1 MKFSNRREN
10 DISMAIATPLA
21 APDWKVFPR
30 RASGAASRTPGP
42 ESGNPSPGRRGDGP
56 ATYHGAMSDASLPT
70 ESPHAARRLWV
81 AYGCA
86 WVLAWLLYV
95 LAGAEFQRG
104 LWQLWQ
110 AVYQATL
117 ALWPPMLLGV
127 AVFPW
132 VRRVQDGERGTAL
145 EVLQHMTGALAFGV
159 AWEACDYAVSAVLYG
174 HVYAN
179 VMLVQT
185 VLWRAIWG
193 VIAYAAIATAFTAWL
208 QARRARVASL
218 HAAQAESA
226 LARAELAVISGKLNP
241 HFLFNTLNSLIALT
255 RKDPQAAEAALLRF
269 AGMLRYVLDT
279 KRTAADRVPLGEEIE
294 FVRDYLALESLRL
307 GKRLRVDWELD
318 PATLADEIPP
328 LSLQPLVENAIQH
341 GIAPR
346 VDGGRVG
353 IRSAR
358 NVMNQGLEL
367 SVEDDGAG
375 CEPARLDDPAPERSG
390 IGLTALRRRFAL
402 DYDGRARLQIRT
414 QPGAGFRVD
423 LWIPQP

>member
-1 MKFSNRREN
+1 MSEN
-10 DISMAIATPLA
+10 TVSPSHDAT
-21 APDWKVFPR
+21 
-30 RASGAASRTPGP
+30 
-42 ESGNPSPGRRGDGP
+42 GRR
-56 ATYHGAMSDASLPT
+56 S
-70 ESPHAARRLWV
+70 LWV
-81 AYGCA
+81 GYACA
-86 WVLAWLLYV
+86 CAVAWLLYV

-117 ALWPPMLLGV
+117 SLWPPMLLGV
-127 AVFPW
+127 AVFSW
-132 VRRVQDGERGTAL
+132 VRRIQAGQGAPAVQVAL
-145 EVLQHMTGALAFGV
+145 HMAGAIAFGA
-159 AWEACDYAVSAVLYG
+159 AWQACDFVVSAALYG
-174 HVYAN
+174 RIYAT
-179 VMLVQT
+179 VMLEQT
-185 VLWRAIWG
+185 VLWRGIWG
-193 VIAYAAIATAFTAWL
+193 LIAYAAIGTAFTAWL
-208 QARRARVASL
+208 ESRRARAASL
-218 HAAQAESA
+218 AAAHAESA

-255 RKDPQAAEAALLRF
+255 RKDAQAAEAALMRF
-269 AGMLRYVLDT
+269 SSMLRYVLDT
-279 KRTAADRVPLGEEIE
+279 KRSASDRVSLGDEIE

-307 GKRLRVDWELD
+307 GKRLQVDWELD
-318 PATLADEIPP
+318 PATFGDEIPP

-358 NVMNQGLEL
+358 NTMNQGLEL

-375 CEPARLDDPAPERSG
+375 CEPARLDDPTRARSG

-423 LWIPQP
+423 LWIPQ

>member
-1 MKFSNRREN
+1 
-10 DISMAIATPLA
+10 
-21 APDWKVFPR
+21 
-30 RASGAASRTPGP
+30 
-42 ESGNPSPGRRGDGP
+42 
-56 ATYHGAMSDASLPT
+56 MSDNLVSTSADTGSRRPLWIAYAS
-70 ESPHAARRLWV
+70 A
-81 AYGCA
+81 CA
-86 WVLAWLLYV
+86 VAWLLYV
-95 LAGAEFQRG
+95 LAGAELQRG

-127 AVFPW
+127 GVFPW
-132 VRRVQDGERGTAL
+132 VLRMQGGQGVAAREIAL
-145 EVLQHMTGALAFGV
+145 HVVGALAFGA
-159 AWEACDYAVSAVLYG
+159 AWQACDYAFSTLLYG
-174 HVYAN
+174 RVFAN
-179 VMLVQT
+179 VNLEQT
-185 VLWRAIWG
+185 LLWRAIWG

-208 QARRARVASL
+208 QARRARAASL
-218 HAAQAESA
+218 AAAHAESA

-255 RKDPQAAEAALLRF
+255 RKDAQAAEAALMRF

-279 KRTAADRVPLGEEIE
+279 KRSADDRVPLGDEIE

-358 NVMNQGLEL
+358 NPLDRGLEL

-375 CEPARLDDPAPERSG
+375 CEPERLDDPAPARSG

-402 DYDGRARLQIRT
+402 DYEGRARLQIRT
-414 QPGAGFRVD
+414 RPGAGFRVD